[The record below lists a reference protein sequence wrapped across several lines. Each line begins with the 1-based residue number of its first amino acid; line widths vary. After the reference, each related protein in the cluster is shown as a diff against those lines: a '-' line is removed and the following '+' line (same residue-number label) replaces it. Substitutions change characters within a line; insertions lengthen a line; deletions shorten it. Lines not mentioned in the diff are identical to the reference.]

1 MQKIVADAALM
12 LVWLRGGTHLLLID
26 APSALYLRRATA
38 IYALHGR
45 PRDAARAAPAPGSR

>member
-1 MQKIVADAALM
+1 M